1 MIARNPSIV
10 LLLSYIFVVVH
21 ALVGHHVSPLCR
33 KRKRSTSIPT
43 IRAPIISLKSSS
55 SDDNAGKIQFEPS
68 VVMDDILK
76 GNATAASLAVTELM
90 NVRGTEQMEE
100 YLTEMMPPE
109 KSGIPL
115 WARLPLT
122 KFSRRARQLRLRKV
136 LEISTPIVDGNDDD
150 KNEFQDDDESKSR
163 RARRSLFILIRDM
176 ATANDENGT
185 IDISKMLVIARK
197 GAKDENVSFEDM
209 LQRTPDLET
218 PTYEVLKTSSKG
230 FEVRR
235 YEQFSVCSVTMKDLK
250 SPGSS
255 DEESVAKLSNPQ
267 LSGAT
272 SFGALAGYLFGKN
285 EEGKEMKMTTPVL
298 TVGEEDSRTMSFVL
312 PSSYWDEND
321 LSAAPTPLRNSA
333 VKVTSVPGGERAV
346 LAFGGFGRKAD
357 VSFRKRKLYDLLNSD
372 EEWEAIKDAPITL
385 AQYNDPF
392 TPPWKRRNE
401 VSVAVVKKLK

>member
-1 MIARNPSIV
+1 M
-10 LLLSYIFVVVH
+10 
-21 ALVGHHVSPLCR
+21 
-33 KRKRSTSIPT
+33 
-43 IRAPIISLKSSS
+43 SLKSSS
-55 SDDNAGKIQFEPS
+55 SDGNVGMIQFDPS
-68 VVMDDILK
+68 VVMDDILR
-76 GNATAASLAVTELM
+76 GNETAASLAVKELM
-90 NVRGTEQMEE
+90 NVRGTEQMEQ

-109 KSGIPL
+109 KSSIPL

-122 KFSRRARQLRLRKV
+122 NFSRRARQLRLRKV
-136 LEISTPIVDGNDDD
+136 LEISTPVVDGNDDD
-150 KNEFQDDDESKSR
+150 KNEFQDDNESKSR
-163 RARRSLFILIRDM
+163 RARRSLFILIGDM
-176 ATANDENGT
+176 ATTNEENGT
-185 IDISKMLVIARK
+185 MNISKMLVIARK
-197 GAKDENVSFEDM
+197 DAKDENVSFEDM

-218 PTYEVLKTSSKG
+218 PNYEVLKTSSKG

-235 YEQFSVCSVTMKDLK
+235 YEKFSVCSVTMKDLK
-250 SPGSS
+250 SPESS
-255 DEESVAKLSNPQ
+255 DKESVAKLSNPQ

-272 SFGALAGYLFGKN
+272 TFGALAGYLFGKN

-321 LSAAPTPLRNSA
+321 LFAAPTPFRNSA

-401 VSVAVVKKLK
+401 VSVAVVRK